1 MDKAI
6 SGRSAPLENS
16 ATARTL
22 AQWVAEHAR
31 NRPDAPAFITHD
43 EVMSWSRY
51 DAISGALAALLIGL
65 GLARGERVAVLL
77 PDGPDMHAAFL
88 AVEKAGLVTMGI
100 GPRAGRKE
108 VEHLLRLSGASAL
121 LSLEAHRDIDTAA
134 LVADLRRDGL
144 ALRHHL
150 LAAGP
155 LHDGALRVDGIDTT
169 LALTP
174 DALERAR
181 RADLFEAR
189 RHDLDEL
196 FLLNSTSGTTGMP
209 KCVAHQQ
216 RRWLAYHELVLDSA
230 GGMSADDVFLSAIP
244 ATFGFGIWTS
254 HFTPTLLGAPTV
266 LLPKFSAEALIE
278 ALAQHRVTVMAA
290 VSTQF
295 IMMLNSPLL
304 KQRDVASLRLLY
316 TGGEAVPYERAAEFE
331 QTTGASVLQF
341 YGSNETGALSY
352 TSVRDTREKRLT
364 TAGRVIESMQ
374 VRLLDDEG
382 NDATA
387 SGRGQPACKGAVT
400 SLGYY
405 NDERATRELY
415 SADGWMLTGDIA
427 ELDDEGY
434 LRIVGRKADFIIRGG
449 KNISG
454 PAVEQAVATH
464 PRVAMAAAVA
474 MPDPVF
480 GERVCVYV
488 TLRGEGELTLGELT
502 AHLGSQG
509 YSKEYFPE
517 RLIAVDEL
525 PYASGGKI
533 AKQQLREDIRR
544 RLQAGE

>member
-1 MDKAI
+1 MNDL
-6 SGRSAPLENS
+6 SAPHES
-16 ATARTL
+16 TPVGTWTL
-22 AQWVAEHAR
+22 AQRVARHAR
-31 NRPDAPAFITHD
+31 NKPDAPAFISGADTI
-43 EVMSWSRY
+43 SWREY
-51 DAISGALAALLIGL
+51 DTISSALAARLVEL

-77 PDGPDMHAAFL
+77 PDGADMHTVFL

-108 VEHLLRLSGASAL
+108 VEHLIRLSGASAL
-121 LSLEAHRDIDTAA
+121 LSLAAHREIDTAG
-134 LVADLRRDGL
+134 LADGLRREGL
-144 ALRHHL
+144 ALRHHIVVD
-150 LAAGP
+150 GP
-155 LHDGALRVDGIDTT
+155 LRSGRIVIDGAATT
-169 LALTP
+169 LAQTP
-174 DALERAR
+174 DAGERAR
-181 RADLFEAR
+181 RETLFAQR
-189 RHDLDEL
+189 RHSVDEL

-209 KCVAHQQ
+209 KCVAHHQ
-216 RRWLAYHELVLDSA
+216 RRWIAYHDLVLDSA
-230 GGMSADDVFLSAIP
+230 GGMSENDVFLSAIP

-254 HFTPTLLGAPTV
+254 HVTPTLLGAPTV

-278 ALAQHRVTVMAA
+278 ALARHRVTVMAA

-304 KQRDVASLRLLY
+304 KQRDVNSLRILY

-331 QTTGASVLQF
+331 QTTGAHVLQF

-364 TAGRVIESMQ
+364 TAGRIIASMN
-374 VRLLDDEG
+374 VRLLDDRG
-382 NDATA
+382 VDATA

-405 NDERATRELY
+405 NDERAMRELY

-434 LRIVGRKADFIIRGG
+434 LKIVGRKADFIIRGG

-464 PRVAMAAAVA
+464 PNVAMAAAVA

-488 TLRGEGELTLGELT
+488 TLREGGSIELSELSV
-502 AHLGSQG
+502 HLERQG

-517 RLIAVDEL
+517 RVIVVEEL